1 MTIDEETMVRYANRY
16 VELWLKYEI
25 SMFEIEVFIAIM
37 YFIEQNVDFAL
48 FEVGLGGLLDAT
60 NIIMPKISNQY

>member
-1 MTIDEETMVRYANRY
+1 MVNYANRY
-16 VELWLKYEI
+16 VDLWLKYEI

-37 YFIEQNVDFAL
+37 YFIEQKVDIAL

-60 NIIMPKISNQY
+60 NIIIPKSTLISV